1 MFYFWKGKENM
12 ISTMILMA
20 VLCTTFI
27 KIGRVQ
33 MLSITEM
40 VTKRSFVGIKSDKW
54 EEFGIYNM

>member
-1 MFYFWKGKENM
+1 MFYFFQKENM

-40 VTKRSFVGIKSDKW
+40 VTKRSFVGIKSEKW

>member
-1 MFYFWKGKENM
+1 M

>member
-1 MFYFWKGKENM
+1 MFYFFQKENM

-20 VLCTTFI
+20 VLRTTFI

-40 VTKRSFVGIKSDKW
+40 VTKRSFVGIKSDK
-54 EEFGIYNM
+54 